1 MTVSV
6 RFEKSFLHFEEN
18 HLVIII
24 STGLQEELLSGDQFF
39 SPSILL
45 FGFLQMFFKF
55 CSLLFSSL
63 DQRERR
69 LQTFLQSWQLRAQQ
83 VLAVQQ
89 VLRAQLRHTK
99 QFDQRRVSR
108 SSTVWAPL
116 ALHGTERYGRNEI
129 LKHINIHVSLNTFH
143 VKRGEPSP
151 VYGLSSW
158 AEAEGLKQVCWIPG
172 RCAGQSTVGLTRGE
186 LTQHSERFEIER
198 WMDVEIPKQRLSG
211 ERKHNIFSLA
221 LTIKSVYLNNHE
233 TLKTWVLVS
242 ENSALPSRN
251 SLHFKIC

>member
-1 MTVSV
+1 M
-6 RFEKSFLHFEEN
+6 
-18 HLVIII
+18 III

-63 DQRERR
+63 DK
-69 LQTFLQSWQLRAQQ
+69 RAPPADVPPVLTAESSASPGSAAGTPCSAETYEAVWSKKGQQ
-83 VLAVQQ
+83 
-89 VLRAQLRHTK
+89 
-99 QFDQRRVSR
+99 

-116 ALHGTERYGRNEI
+116 ALHGTERYGRYEI

-158 AEAEGLKQVCWIPG
+158 VEAEGLKQVCWIPG

-186 LTQHSERFEIER
+186 LAQHSERFEIER
-198 WMDVEIPKQRLSG
+198 WMDVVIPKQRLSG